1 MKKILFLIPFLL
13 TILFLFNSIKAQ
25 TALPDSLILES
36 TQVDVG
42 STFRTGYF
50 TTFYHNNINSYFKD
64 SNGIEHAV
72 YVDNYKLY
80 YFKST
85 DNGSSWIKEQIIT
98 NHEGDIFSAS
108 LVVDGLG
115 TVYIGFTVHD
125 LFNYCN
131 PTGVGSGSEFLYV
144 LYCIHNKTGSWTLE
158 QVGTYEGNAGPRVTG
173 LFVDANYNVHILAN
187 RYGWNSLG
195 GEVWEWVRNA
205 SSNTW
210 GTRVTVAY
218 FNDAGIDRII
228 YDNYVILPDQ
238 QGNVTLVMCRNL
250 PNPPSRLFYVRHN
263 GTNWAA
269 PVNIADNLAI
279 AWNRYDAIVDPDG
292 HTYIAY
298 LKNNTSGM
306 PELNVMKDFQPVQTV
321 NLNVATNDT
330 LYYFKLHCNTDG
342 LFTMFLY
349 IKNKPYM
356 VLYSNDMI
364 NWSDPIPFP
373 DEKKNYVF
381 GTTIRTDTRSGIF
394 TDYYEQINVGI
405 GQRTAQP
412 YGPDT
417 LLYGSLRILGIPSI
431 PFLISPTNAAVVDSN
446 SILLSWTDA
455 FPEVTN
461 YKLEV
466 DTTNQFNTPF
476 IDSTITET
484 NYLYDQIIPN
494 KTYFWRVKAK
504 NARTWGEFGEVNWFY
519 SVLVSVDD
527 NDQLPNAF
535 SLEQNYP
542 NPFNPTTQISFTLPE
557 QSFVELKVFNILG
570 LEVAN
575 LVTKELP
582 AGTYT
587 EEFDASSLSSGI
599 YLYKL
604 NTGKFSEVKKMT
616 LIK

>member
-1 MKKILFLIPFLL
+1 M
-13 TILFLFNSIKAQ
+13 AQ
-25 TALPDSLILES
+25 
-36 TQVDVG
+36 
-42 STFRTGYF
+42 
-50 TTFYHNNINSYFKD
+50 
-64 SNGIEHAV
+64 
-72 YVDNYKLY
+72 
-80 YFKST
+80 
-85 DNGSSWIKEQIIT
+85 SSCT
-98 NHEGDIFSAS
+98 
-108 LVVDGLG
+108 
-115 TVYIGFTVHD
+115 
-125 LFNYCN
+125 
-131 PTGVGSGSEFLYV
+131 
-144 LYCIHNKTGSWTLE
+144 
-158 QVGTYEGNAGPRVTG
+158 GPRVTG

-269 PVNIADNLAI
+269 
-279 AWNRYDAIVDPDG
+279 
-292 HTYIAY
+292 